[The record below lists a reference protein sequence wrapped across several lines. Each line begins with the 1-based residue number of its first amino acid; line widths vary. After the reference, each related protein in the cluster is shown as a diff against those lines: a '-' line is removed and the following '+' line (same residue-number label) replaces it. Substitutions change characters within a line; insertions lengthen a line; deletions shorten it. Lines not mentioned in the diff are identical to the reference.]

1 MTCTPELSRAPIT
14 AVEGGG
20 GMCVCVRSEYV
31 NLLLS
36 FSPSLPP
43 FSPSLSLSLY
53 LPPSL
58 HPSLPP
64 SLMTGLTQS
73 PCGPLDSNPPQ
84 EEHTGVMI
92 DMQEGHLVVFLAQN
106 EEELMERE
114 IVNTSC

>member
-1 MTCTPELSRAPIT
+1 M
-14 AVEGGG
+14 
-20 GMCVCVRSEYV
+20 CVRSEYM
-31 NLLLS
+31 S
-36 FSPSLPP
+36 ISSSPSLPP
-43 FSPSLSLSLY
+43 SLLSLLHSLSLS
-53 LPPSL
+53 PSIP
-58 HPSLPP
+58 PSLPP

-73 PCGPLDSNPPQ
+73 PCSPLDSNPPQ

>member
-20 GMCVCVRSEYV
+20 GMCVCVKSEYM
-31 NLLLS
+31 S
-36 FSPSLPP
+36 ISSSPSLPP
-43 FSPSLSLSLY
+43 SLLSLLHSLSLS
-53 LPPSL
+53 
-58 HPSLPP
+58 PSLPP